1 MITYIHE
8 VVDTFTFVADTIDYV
23 ASVYGAKATW
33 STLSTFNKVDRVEL
47 NFIAS
52 EYRRS
57 KILELELLQEQSI
70 LTIKQ

>member
-1 MITYIHE
+1 LTQRCSLIHE

-52 EYRRS
+52 VYRA
-57 KILELELLQEQSI
+57 LEDAMANGRHF
-70 LTIKQ
+70 KDR